1 MECASARYAVGVA
14 SIDRLHEE
22 CEKLLAQLTEAL
34 TIRADATE
42 ALGRLHEHLTRH
54 FEHEESLMAST
65 SFPPASCHQREHA
78 SVLEVVVEVRR
89 RYAKGDS
96 APLSRLPEAV
106 LEWFG
111 IHASSM
117 DAALAGWLTAPS
129 GGEPVT
135 EQTADGAAPAA

>member
-1 MECASARYAVGVA
+1 MECASARYAVGVP

-22 CEKLLAQLTEAL
+22 CEALLAQLTEAV
-34 TIRADATE
+34 TTRADATE

-54 FEHEESLMAST
+54 FEHEQSLMAST
-65 SFPPASCHQREHA
+65 SFPPANCHQREHA

-89 RYAKGDS
+89 RYAQGDS

-106 LEWFG
+106 FEWFG

-117 DAALAGWLTAPS
+117 DAALAAWLTATRD
-129 GGEPVT
+129 GEPVT
-135 EQTADGAAPAA
+135 TQAGCGAAPAD